1 VMLARKLK
9 SLEDRSSIRRKIKP
23 LPQIPK
29 QSELGGSED
38 ITKGHVVTSSVAQ
51 TRSTGGVNGAAA
63 DSHPEATSL
72 SAAAVDTR
80 SSTAE
85 ADALR
90 EHVLLL
96 TEERNQLRRE
106 CAQLRA
112 DAQRGGTAERFKGM
126 TVPEQAAVLDER
138 VSLKLKLDELTDELT
153 AAKAAAARAVWD
165 LEHDRLYARAR
176 SRTILGILRR
186 PLSDA
191 DRKRVVD
198 ILEDTEDNNA
208 SSLLSDEVRSANLAH
223 ALIHTHKHLPGT
235 RFQFPLNYLCRQH
248 AHVEHAHG
256 SSLPTPNP
264 TTHQRLP
271 LTPTHSHVRCR
282 LPHARPSCKQS
293 STLCT
298 KRSRSSL
305 LSSRLPREVPSAHS
319 CSV

>member
-1 VMLARKLK
+1 MLFALRSQNVMLARKLK
-9 SLEDRSSIRRKIKP
+9 SLEDRSSIRRKRKP

-38 ITKGHVVTSSVAQ
+38 ITKGHVVVTSSVAQ
-51 TRSTGGVNGAAA
+51 TRSAGGTNGAAVG
-63 DSHPEATSL
+63 SLPEATLL

-85 ADALR
+85 TDALR

-138 VSLKLKLDELTDELT
+138 VSLKMKLDELTDELT

-198 ILEDTEDNNA
+198 ILEDTEDNNT

-223 ALIHTHKHLPGT
+223 ALTHVHHYLPGT
-235 RFQFPLNYLCRQH
+235 RFQFPLNY
-248 AHVEHAHG
+248 
-256 SSLPTPNP
+256 
-264 TTHQRLP
+264 
-271 LTPTHSHVRCR
+271 
-282 LPHARPSCKQS
+282 
-293 STLCT
+293 
-298 KRSRSSL
+298 
-305 LSSRLPREVPSAHS
+305 
-319 CSV
+319 